1 MTSGWRDWL
10 RFVAGVLAGFLAG
23 CGDGPASNVS
33 YKLGP
38 QVWDFFV
45 FAAKDGPVLVI
56 VDGNP
61 LGMDED
67 AQAEAVAASMGTA
80 FSEPF
85 IRFTIDPAAAAHP
98 EYRMIWTM
106 NPAPGYD
113 MNALCGPKR
122 PASAPLSGR
131 RLEMRVGFCQGD
143 RLVSAVH
150 GWMPAQDSGPDSA
163 DWRNLI
169 AQMARQLVSTE
180 GI

>member
-1 MTSGWRDWL
+1 MSFSWRNFWH
-10 RFVAGVLAGFLAG
+10 VLAAAVAAFLAS

-45 FAAKDGPVLVI
+45 FAAKDGPVFVV

-61 LGMDED
+61 FRLDEE
-67 AQAEAVAASMGTA
+67 ALAESVAASMGTA

-85 IRFTIDPAAAAHP
+85 IKFTSDKARAGHP
-98 EYRMIWTM
+98 EYRMIWTLS
-106 NPAPGYD
+106 PAPGYD
-113 MNALCGPKR
+113 MNTVCGDTR
-122 PASAPLSGR
+122 PAVAPMTGR
-131 RLEMRVGFCQGD
+131 RLEMRVAFCQSG
-143 RLVSAVH
+143 RLLSAVH
-150 GWMPAQDSGPDSA
+150 GWMPAANSGPDNE

-180 GI
+180 GT